1 MLRRVP
7 RTNDG
12 KAIDRAQESHRISKP
27 FKPPASSTVVDRV
40 QPQRKRKRV
49 SYKEAGGDDDDDSED
64 ESGRKKKK
72 KKGDKDKDYT
82 DAEDLLKNAQK
93 YPVFKPKPFGEVR
106 GFSIPAMRGKNGE
119 EVHHTP
125 SGVSLGIRP
134 QANIIPRPLHDPME
148 DHAIVLYD
156 PTVDYRETDEE
167 RREREM
173 EEAREKA
180 EKEARE
186 KAAGKFNPHR
196 SLKELLGVGKE
207 KRTSDKVPVVID
219 PRLTK
224 ILRPHQVEGVQVGY
238 SGWFY
243 VQRLRTLHQQFL
255 YKCTTGMMVENQ
267 YGCIMAD
274 AMGLGKV
281 RGVSLKEVYSLNTSY
296 TDSPVHRPHVDTP

>member
-1 MLRRVP
+1 MLRQVP

-12 KAIDRAQESHRISKP
+12 KAVDRTQESHRVSKP
-27 FKPPASSTVVDRV
+27 FKPPTSSMVVDRV

-49 SYKEAGGDDDDDSED
+49 SYKEAGGGDDDDSED
-64 ESGRKKKK
+64 DNGRKKKK

-82 DAEDLLKNAQK
+82 DAEDLLKNVQT
-93 YPVFKPKPFGEVR
+93 YPVFKPKPFGETR
-106 GFSIPAMRGKNGE
+106 GFSIPSMRGKNGE

-156 PTVDYRETDEE
+156 PTVDDRETDEE
-167 RREREM
+167 RREREK

-186 KAAGKFNPHR
+186 NAAGKFNPHK
-196 SLKELLGVGKE
+196 SLKELLGEGKE
-207 KRTSDKVPVVID
+207 KKKTDKVPVVID

-224 ILRPHQVEGVQVGY
+224 ILRPHQVEGVQVKLIH
-238 SGWFY
+238 SY
-243 VQRLRTLHQQFL
+243 VRWLDDL
-255 YKCTTGMMVENQ
+255 TTTVP
-267 YGCIMAD
+267 I
-274 AMGLGKV
+274 
-281 RGVSLKEVYSLNTSY
+281 
-296 TDSPVHRPHVDTP
+296 

>member
-12 KAIDRAQESHRISKP
+12 KAVDKTQESHRISKP
-27 FKPPASSTVVDRV
+27 FKPPASSIVADRV

-49 SYKEAGGDDDDDSED
+49 SYKEAGGDDDDDSDD
-64 ESGRKKKK
+64 ENGRKKKK
-72 KKGDKDKDYT
+72 KKGDKDKEYT
-82 DAEDLLKNAQK
+82 DADDLLKNMQK
-93 YPVFKPKPFGEVR
+93 FPVFKPRPFGEKR

-156 PTVDYRETDEE
+156 PTVDDRETDEE
-167 RREREM
+167 RREREK

-180 EKEARE
+180 EKEARDN
-186 KAAGKFNPHR
+186 AAGKFNPHK
-196 SLKELLGVGKE
+196 SLKELLGEGKE
-207 KRTSDKVPVVID
+207 KKTSDKVPVVID

-224 ILRPHQVEGVQVGY
+224 ILRPHQVEGVQV
-238 SGWFY
+238 SGPHHH
-243 VQRLRTLHQQFL
+243 VPRTPLSTF
-255 YKCTTGMMVENQ
+255 
-267 YGCIMAD
+267 
-274 AMGLGKV
+274 
-281 RGVSLKEVYSLNTSY
+281 
-296 TDSPVHRPHVDTP
+296 TPTVLV

>member
-12 KAIDRAQESHRISKP
+12 KAVDRSQESHRISKP
-27 FKPPASSTVVDRV
+27 FKPPASSIISDRI

-49 SYKEAGGDDDDDSED
+49 SYKEAGGDGDDDSDD
-64 ESGRKKKK
+64 ENGRKKKK

-82 DAEDLLKNAQK
+82 DAEDLLKNTQK
-93 YPVFKPKPFGEVR
+93 FPVFKPRPFEEVR

-125 SGVSLGIRP
+125 SGISLGIRP

-156 PTVDYRETDEE
+156 PTVDDRETDEE
-167 RREREM
+167 RREREK

-180 EKEARE
+180 EKEARD
-186 KAAGKFNPHR
+186 KATGKFNPHK
-196 SLKELLGVGKE
+196 SLKELLGAGKE
-207 KRTSDKVPVVID
+207 KKISDKVPVVID

-224 ILRPHQVEGVQVGY
+224 ILRPHQVEGVQVGGLCFQA
-238 SGWFY
+238 S
-243 VQRLRTLHQQFL
+243 RTLL
-255 YKCTTGMMVENQ
+255 
-267 YGCIMAD
+267 I
-274 AMGLGKV
+274 GL
-281 RGVSLKEVYSLNTSY
+281 
-296 TDSPVHRPHVDTP
+296 TPTVLV

>member
-12 KAIDRAQESHRISKP
+12 KAVDRAQESHRISKP
-27 FKPPASSTVVDRV
+27 FKPPASSIVVDRV

-49 SYKEAGGDDDDDSED
+49 SYKEAGGGDDDDSED
-64 ESGRKKKK
+64 ENGRKKKK

-82 DAEDLLKNAQK
+82 DAEDLLKNAQTF
-93 YPVFKPKPFGEVR
+93 PVFKPKPFGGMR

-156 PTVDYRETDEE
+156 PTVDDRETDEE
-167 RREREM
+167 RREREK

-186 KAAGKFNPHR
+186 TAVGKFNPHK
-196 SLKELLGVGKE
+196 SLKELLGEGKE
-207 KRTSDKVPVVID
+207 KKLSDKVPVVID

-224 ILRPHQVEGVQVGY
+224 ILRPHQVEGVQVG
-238 SGWFY
+238 
-243 VQRLRTLHQQFL
+243 FL
-255 YKCTTGMMVENQ
+255 LLYLTHFTNQPHANSSCTGAQ
-267 YGCIMAD
+267 
-274 AMGLGKV
+274 
-281 RGVSLKEVYSLNTSY
+281 
-296 TDSPVHRPHVDTP
+296 PV

>member
-12 KAIDRAQESHRISKP
+12 KAIDRTQESNRITKP
-27 FKPPASSTVVDRV
+27 FKPPASSIVTDRV

-64 ESGRKKKK
+64 ENERKKKK

-93 YPVFKPKPFGEVR
+93 YPVFKPKPFGEMR

-119 EVHHTP
+119 EVHHTS

-156 PTVDYRETDEE
+156 PTVDDRETDEE
-167 RREREM
+167 RREREK
-173 EEAREKA
+173 EEARERA

-186 KAAGKFNPHR
+186 KAAGKFNPHK
-196 SLKELLGVGKE
+196 SLKELLGEGKE
-207 KRTSDKVPVVID
+207 KKITDKVPVVID

-224 ILRPHQVEGVQVGY
+224 ILRPHQVEGVQVSSHIARTHTRDAERY
-238 SGWFY
+238 HADSSCIN
-243 VQRLRTLHQQFL
+243 VQL
-255 YKCTTGMMVENQ
+255 V
-267 YGCIMAD
+267 
-274 AMGLGKV
+274 
-281 RGVSLKEVYSLNTSY
+281 
-296 TDSPVHRPHVDTP
+296 

>member
-12 KAIDRAQESHRISKP
+12 KAVDRTQEDHRISKP
-27 FKPPASSTVVDRV
+27 FKPPASSIVADRV

-49 SYKEAGGDDDDDSED
+49 SYKEAGGDGDDDSED
-64 ESGRKKKK
+64 ERKKKK
-72 KKGDKDKDYT
+72 KKGDKDKEYT
-82 DAEDLLKNAQK
+82 DADELLKSAQK
-93 YPVFKPKPFGEVR
+93 FPVFKPKPFGEMR

-119 EVHHTP
+119 EVHHTS

-156 PTVDYRETDEE
+156 PTVDDRETDEE
-167 RREREM
+167 RREREK
-173 EEAREKA
+173 EEARERA

-196 SLKELLGVGKE
+196 SLKELLGEGKE
-207 KRTSDKVPVVID
+207 KKTNNKVPVVID

-224 ILRPHQVEGVQVGY
+224 ILRPHQVEGVQV
-238 SGWFY
+238 SGWCH
-243 VQRLRTLHQQFL
+243 RTSRTTLSNLHQQFL

-281 RGVSLKEVYSLNTSY
+281 CGDFRGEIRPLKRATYRLYNASLSCGPS
-296 TDSPVHRPHVDTP
+296 

>member
-27 FKPPASSTVVDRV
+27 FKPPASSIVADRI

-49 SYKEAGGDDDDDSED
+49 SYKEAGGGDDDDPED
-64 ESGRKKKK
+64 ENGRKKKK

-93 YPVFKPKPFGEVR
+93 YPVFKPKPFGEMR

-156 PTVDYRETDEE
+156 PTVDDRETDEE
-167 RREREM
+167 RREREK
-173 EEAREKA
+173 EEARVKA

-186 KAAGKFNPHR
+186 NAAGKFNPHK
-196 SLKELLGVGKE
+196 SLKELLGEGKE
-207 KRTSDKVPVVID
+207 KKTTDKVPVVID

-224 ILRPHQVEGVQVGY
+224 ILRPHQVEGVQVGGLY
-238 SGWFY
+238 PPFSRTMLTGFTSTVPVQVYNWYDGRESVRVYYGGCHGFRQGW
-243 VQRLRTLHQQFL
+243 
-255 YKCTTGMMVENQ
+255 
-267 YGCIMAD
+267 
-274 AMGLGKV
+274 
-281 RGVSLKEVYSLNTSY
+281 
-296 TDSPVHRPHVDTP
+296 